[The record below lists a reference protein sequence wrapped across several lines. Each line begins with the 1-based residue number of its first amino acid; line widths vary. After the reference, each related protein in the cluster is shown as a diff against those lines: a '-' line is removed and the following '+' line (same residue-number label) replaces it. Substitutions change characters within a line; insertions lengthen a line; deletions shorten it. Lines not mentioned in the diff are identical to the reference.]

1 VPGSWTVDAGVA
13 DFYVPFA
20 DSLRRALG
28 PASSVHILSH
38 LGHQLKP
45 CTGGAVFSLQQQI
58 QHHLHAVEHL
68 MRPRTGAPTLV
79 LFPLW
84 RSPMC
89 APCHFAKLMRAL

>member
-1 VPGSWTVDAGVA
+1 MPGSWTVDAGVA

-68 MRPRTGAPTLV
+68 MRPRTGAPT
-79 LFPLW
+79 
-84 RSPMC
+84 
-89 APCHFAKLMRAL
+89 